1 MKLSEIMKRY
11 RTVHNVSTRA
21 FAERVGCTNAYISL
35 LENEKIKSP
44 SIDTIKNIAI
54 AMGIELDSLLEM
66 MDDMN
71 VSIKQSDSQIYNSA
85 GIDYI
90 RIPLYSNLCC
100 GDGGFVEDNIIEYVP
115 VPSKGLSTSKE
126 YFAQIAD
133 GMSMKDA
140 GIYSGDLLIFEKVN
154 RIDNNVIGCF
164 CVDENVATCKKY
176 QEING
181 MIMLLPMNS
190 DYEVIYVDPMNSSFK
205 CLGKLKKIIKDVE

>member
-11 RTVHNVSTRA
+11 RTLHNVSTRA

-54 AMGIELDSLLEM
+54 AMGIELDALLEM

-71 VSIKQSDSQIYNSA
+71 ISIKQPESQIYTSA

-90 RIPLYSNLCC
+90 RIPLYSKLCC
-100 GDGGFVEDNIIEYVP
+100 GDGGFVEDNILEYVP
-115 VPSKGLSTSKE
+115 VPSKSLSTSSE
-126 YFAQIAD
+126 YFAQIAE
-133 GMSMKDA
+133 GSSMKDA
-140 GIYSGDLLIFEKVN
+140 GIADGDLLIFEKTN

-164 CVDENVATCKKY
+164 CIDENKATCKKY
-176 QEING
+176 SERNG
-181 MIMLLPMNS
+181 MITLLPMNS
-190 DYEVIYVDPMNSSFK
+190 DYEIIFIDPMNHSFR

>member
-1 MKLSEIMKRY
+1 MEIKDIIRIRRKELKLTLIDIAKACDVSEATVSRWESGDIGDMKRS
-11 RTVHNVSTRA
+11 RIAALAKVLQ
-21 FAERVGCTNAYISL
+21 I
-35 LENEKIKSP
+35 SP
-44 SIDTIKNIAI
+44 SIIVGTD
-54 AMGIELDSLLEM
+54 EDE
-66 MDDMN
+66 D
-71 VSIKQSDSQIYNSA
+71 IYTSA

-115 VPSKGLSTSKE
+115 VPSKGLSTSRE
-126 YFAQIAD
+126 YFAQIAE

-140 GIYSGDLLIFEKVN
+140 GIYSGDLLIFEKVT
-154 RIDNNVIGCF
+154 RVDNNVIGCF

-176 QEING
+176 REING